1 MELNLN
7 KATSKPAPAPENE
20 ALAAILQLELELRK
34 VLEESATDE
43 AEERAEKLK
52 AIFEKQISALDK
64 MLEVAHSHI
73 QKRLANCAVPK
84 KTGDEVISL
93 AYDMVNFAV
102 ASTTRQLSA
111 VQLGIRIERAAH
123 VKKEKEYTPIITEI

>member
-7 KATSKPAPAPENE
+7 KPTPAPENE
-20 ALAAILQLELELRK
+20 ALAAIFQLELELRK
-34 VLEESATDE
+34 LIEESATDE

-52 AIFEKQISALDK
+52 AVFEKQISALDK

-73 QKRLANCAVPK
+73 QKRLAHCAVPK

-111 VQLGIRIERAAH
+111 VQLGIRIERDSH

>member
-7 KATSKPAPAPENE
+7 KPTPAPAPENE
-20 ALAAILQLELELRK
+20 ALAAIFKLELELRK
-34 VLEESATDE
+34 LIEETATDE
-43 AEERAEKLK
+43 AQEREEKLK
-52 AIFEKQISALDK
+52 AVFEWQISALDK

-73 QKRLANCAVPK
+73 QKRLAHCAVPK

-111 VQLGIRIERAAH
+111 VQLGIRIERDSH

>member
-7 KATSKPAPAPENE
+7 KPTPAPENE

-43 AEERAEKLK
+43 TPERSEKLK

>member
-7 KATSKPAPAPENE
+7 KPNHKPTPAPENE

-34 VLEESATDE
+34 VIEESATDE
-43 AEERAEKLK
+43 TPERAEKLK

-123 VKKEKEYTPIITEI
+123 VKKEKEYTPIITEL

>member
-7 KATSKPAPAPENE
+7 KPAPAPENE
-20 ALAAILQLELELRK
+20 ALAAIMQLELELRK
-34 VLEESATDE
+34 LIEETATDE
-43 AEERAEKLK
+43 ADERAEKLK
-52 AIFEKQISALDK
+52 AVFEKQISALDK

-73 QKRLANCAVPK
+73 QKRLAHCAVPK

-93 AYDMVNFAV
+93 AYDMVNFSV

-111 VQLGIRIERAAH
+111 VQLGIRIERDSH

>member
-7 KATSKPAPAPENE
+7 KPTPAPENE
-20 ALAAILQLELELRK
+20 ALAAIMQLELELRK
-34 VLEESATDE
+34 LIEESATDE
-43 AEERAEKLK
+43 ADERAEKLK

-73 QKRLANCAVPK
+73 QKRLAHCAVPK

-111 VQLGIRIERAAH
+111 VQLGIRIERDSH

>member
-7 KATSKPAPAPENE
+7 KPTPAPENE

-34 VLEESATDE
+34 VIEESATDE
-43 AEERAEKLK
+43 TPERAEKLK
-52 AIFEKQISALDK
+52 AIFEKQISTLDK

-84 KTGDEVISL
+84 KTGDEIISL

-111 VQLGIRIERAAH
+111 VQLGIRIERESH

>member
-1 MELNLN
+1 MEPNLN
-7 KATSKPAPAPENE
+7 KPAPAPENE
-20 ALAAILQLELELRK
+20 ALAAIFKLELELRK
-34 VLEESATDE
+34 LIEETATDE
-43 AEERAEKLK
+43 AQEREEKLK
-52 AIFEKQISALDK
+52 AVFEWQISALDK

-73 QKRLANCAVPK
+73 QKRLAHCAVPK

-111 VQLGIRIERAAH
+111 VQLGIRIERDSH

>member
-7 KATSKPAPAPENE
+7 KPAPAPENE
-20 ALAAILQLELELRK
+20 ALAAIFKLELELRK
-34 VLEESATDE
+34 LIEETATDE
-43 AEERAEKLK
+43 AQEREEKLK
-52 AIFEKQISALDK
+52 AVFEWQISALDK

-73 QKRLANCAVPK
+73 QKRLAHCAVPK

-111 VQLGIRIERAAH
+111 VQLGIRIERDSH

>member
-1 MELNLN
+1 MKLNLN
-7 KATSKPAPAPENE
+7 KPTPAPAPENE

-34 VLEESATDE
+34 VIEESATDE
-43 AEERAEKLK
+43 TEERADKLK

-123 VKKEKEYTPIITEI
+123 VKKEKEYTPIIIEL

>member
-7 KATSKPAPAPENE
+7 KPAPAPENE

-34 VLEESATDE
+34 VVEESATDE
-43 AEERAEKLK
+43 TPERAEKLK

>member
-7 KATSKPAPAPENE
+7 KPTPASENE
-20 ALAAILQLELELRK
+20 ALAAIMQLELELRK
-34 VLEESATDE
+34 LIEDAATDE
-43 AEERAEKLK
+43 APERAEKLK
-52 AIFEKQISALDK
+52 AVFEKQISALDK

-73 QKRLANCAVPK
+73 QKRLAHCAVPK

-111 VQLGIRIERAAH
+111 VQLGIRIERDSH

>member
-7 KATSKPAPAPENE
+7 KPTPAPENE

-34 VLEESATDE
+34 VIEESATDE
-43 AEERAEKLK
+43 TPERAEKLK

-111 VQLGIRIERAAH
+111 VQLGIRIERESH
-123 VKKEKEYTPIITEI
+123 VKKEKEYTPIITEL

>member
-7 KATSKPAPAPENE
+7 KPTPSPENE
-20 ALAAILQLELELRK
+20 ALTAILQLELELRK
-34 VLEESATDE
+34 VVEESATDE

-52 AIFEKQISALDK
+52 AIFEKEISALDK

-73 QKRLANCAVPK
+73 QKRLAHCAVPK

-111 VQLGIRIERAAH
+111 VQLGIRIDRAGH
-123 VKKEKEYTPIITEI
+123 VKKEKEYTPIITEL

>member
-7 KATSKPAPAPENE
+7 KPTPAPENE
-20 ALAAILQLELELRK
+20 ALAAIFKLELELRK
-34 VLEESATDE
+34 LIEETATDE
-43 AEERAEKLK
+43 AQEREEKLK
-52 AIFEKQISALDK
+52 AVFEWQISALDK

-73 QKRLANCAVPK
+73 QKRLAHCAVPK

-111 VQLGIRIERAAH
+111 VQLGIRIERGSH

>member
-7 KATSKPAPAPENE
+7 KPTPAFENE
-20 ALAAILQLELELRK
+20 ALAAIMQLELELRK
-34 VLEESATDE
+34 LIEESATDE
-43 AEERAEKLK
+43 ARDQSKELLK
-52 AIFEKQISALDK
+52 ALFEKQISALDK

-73 QKRLANCAVPK
+73 QKRLAHCAVPK

-111 VQLGIRIERAAH
+111 VQLGIRIERGSH

>member
-7 KATSKPAPAPENE
+7 KPTPASENE
-20 ALAAILQLELELRK
+20 ALAAIMQLELELRK
-34 VLEESATDE
+34 LIEETATDE
-43 AEERAEKLK
+43 AQEREEKLK
-52 AIFEKQISALDK
+52 AVFEWQISALDK

-73 QKRLANCAVPK
+73 QKRLAHCAVPK

-111 VQLGIRIERAAH
+111 VQLGIRIERDSH

>member
-7 KATSKPAPAPENE
+7 KPTPAPENE
-20 ALAAILQLELELRK
+20 ALAAIFQLELELRK
-34 VLEESATDE
+34 LIEETATDE
-43 AEERAEKLK
+43 AQEREEKLK
-52 AIFEKQISALDK
+52 AVFEWQISALDK

-73 QKRLANCAVPK
+73 QKRLAHCAVPK

-111 VQLGIRIERAAH
+111 VQLGIRIERDSH

>member
-7 KATSKPAPAPENE
+7 KPTPAPAPENE

-43 AEERAEKLK
+43 TEERAEKLK

-123 VKKEKEYTPIITEI
+123 VKKEKEYTPIITEL

>member
-7 KATSKPAPAPENE
+7 KPTPAPENE

-34 VLEESATDE
+34 VVEESATDE
-43 AEERAEKLK
+43 TPERAEKLK

>member
-7 KATSKPAPAPENE
+7 KPTPAPENE
-20 ALAAILQLELELRK
+20 ALAAIMQLELELRK
-34 VLEESATDE
+34 LIEETATDE
-43 AEERAEKLK
+43 APDRAEKLK
-52 AIFEKQISALDK
+52 AVFEKQISALDK

-73 QKRLANCAVPK
+73 QKRLAHCAVPK

-111 VQLGIRIERAAH
+111 VQLGIRIERGSH

>member
-7 KATSKPAPAPENE
+7 KPTPAPENE
-20 ALAAILQLELELRK
+20 ALAAIFQLELELRK
-34 VLEESATDE
+34 LIEETATDE
-43 AEERAEKLK
+43 AQEREGKLK
-52 AIFEKQISALDK
+52 AVFEKQISALDK

-73 QKRLANCAVPK
+73 QKRLAHCAVPK

-111 VQLGIRIERAAH
+111 VQLGIRIERDSH

>member
-7 KATSKPAPAPENE
+7 KPAPAPENE

-34 VLEESATDE
+34 VVEESATDE
-43 AEERAEKLK
+43 TPERAEKLK

-111 VQLGIRIERAAH
+111 VQLGIRIERESH

>member
-7 KATSKPAPAPENE
+7 KPTPAPENE
-20 ALAAILQLELELRK
+20 ALAAIMQLELELRK
-34 VLEESATDE
+34 LIEESATDE
-43 AEERAEKLK
+43 ADERAEKLK

-73 QKRLANCAVPK
+73 QKRLAHCAVPK

-111 VQLGIRIERAAH
+111 VQLGIRIERAGH
-123 VKKEKEYTPIITEI
+123 VKKEKEYTPILTEI

>member
-7 KATSKPAPAPENE
+7 KLTPAPAPENE

-43 AEERAEKLK
+43 TPERAEKLK

-84 KTGDEVISL
+84 RTGDEVISL

>member
-7 KATSKPAPAPENE
+7 KPTLAPENE

-34 VLEESATDE
+34 AVEESATDE
-43 AEERAEKLK
+43 TPERAEKLK

-73 QKRLANCAVPK
+73 QKRLAHCAVPK
-84 KTGDEVISL
+84 KTGDEIISL

-111 VQLGIRIERAAH
+111 VQLGIRIDRAAH

>member
-7 KATSKPAPAPENE
+7 KPTPAPENE
-20 ALAAILQLELELRK
+20 ALAAIFQLELELRK
-34 VLEESATDE
+34 LIEETATDE
-43 AEERAEKLK
+43 APERAEKLK
-52 AIFEKQISALDK
+52 AVFEKQISALDK

-73 QKRLANCAVPK
+73 QKRLAHCAVPK
-84 KTGDEVISL
+84 KAGDEVISL

-111 VQLGIRIERAAH
+111 VQLGIRIERDSH

>member
-7 KATSKPAPAPENE
+7 KPTPAPAPENE
-20 ALAAILQLELELRK
+20 ALAAIFKLELELRK
-34 VLEESATDE
+34 LIEETATDE
-43 AEERAEKLK
+43 AQEREEKLK
-52 AIFEKQISALDK
+52 AVFEWQISALDK

-73 QKRLANCAVPK
+73 QKRLAHCAVPK

-111 VQLGIRIERAAH
+111 VQLGIRIERGSH

>member
-7 KATSKPAPAPENE
+7 KPTPAPENE
-20 ALAAILQLELELRK
+20 ALAAIMQLELELRK
-34 VLEESATDE
+34 LIEESATDE
-43 AEERAEKLK
+43 ARDQSKELLK

-73 QKRLANCAVPK
+73 QKRLAHCAVPK

-111 VQLGIRIERAAH
+111 VQLGIRIERDSH

>member
-7 KATSKPAPAPENE
+7 KPTPAPAPENE

-34 VLEESATDE
+34 VIEESATDE
-43 AEERAEKLK
+43 TEERADKLK

-123 VKKEKEYTPIITEI
+123 VKKEKEYTPIITEL

>member
-7 KATSKPAPAPENE
+7 KPTPAPENE
-20 ALAAILQLELELRK
+20 ALAAIFQLELELRK

-43 AEERAEKLK
+43 AEDRAEKLK

-73 QKRLANCAVPK
+73 QKRLAHCAVPK

-111 VQLGIRIERAAH
+111 VQLGIRIDRAAH
-123 VKKEKEYTPIITEI
+123 VKKEKEYTPIITEL

>member
-7 KATSKPAPAPENE
+7 KPTPAFENE
-20 ALAAILQLELELRK
+20 ALAAIMQLELELRK
-34 VLEESATDE
+34 LIEESATDE
-43 AEERAEKLK
+43 ADERAEKLK

-73 QKRLANCAVPK
+73 QKRLAHCAVPK

-111 VQLGIRIERAAH
+111 VQLGIRIERAGH

>member
-7 KATSKPAPAPENE
+7 KPTPAPENE
-20 ALAAILQLELELRK
+20 ALAAIFQLELELRK
-34 VLEESATDE
+34 LIEETATDE
-43 AEERAEKLK
+43 APERAEKLK
-52 AIFEKQISALDK
+52 ALFEKQISALDK

-73 QKRLANCAVPK
+73 QKRLAHCAVPK

-111 VQLGIRIERAAH
+111 VQLGIRIERAGH

>member
-7 KATSKPAPAPENE
+7 KPTPAPAPENE
-20 ALAAILQLELELRK
+20 ALAAIFKLELELRK
-34 VLEESATDE
+34 LIEETATDE
-43 AEERAEKLK
+43 AQEREEKLK
-52 AIFEKQISALDK
+52 AVFEWQISALDK

-73 QKRLANCAVPK
+73 QKRLAHCAVPK
-84 KTGDEVISL
+84 KPGDEVISL

-111 VQLGIRIERAAH
+111 VQLGIRIERGSH

>member
-7 KATSKPAPAPENE
+7 KPTPAPENE
-20 ALAAILQLELELRK
+20 ALAAIMQFELELRK
-34 VLEESATDE
+34 LIEEAATDE
-43 AEERAEKLK
+43 ARDQSKELLK
-52 AIFEKQISALDK
+52 ALFEKQISALDK

-73 QKRLANCAVPK
+73 QKRLAHCAVPK

-111 VQLGIRIERAAH
+111 VQLGIRIERGSH

>member
-7 KATSKPAPAPENE
+7 KPTPAPENE
-20 ALAAILQLELELRK
+20 ALAAIFQLELELRK
-34 VLEESATDE
+34 LIEESATDE
-43 AEERAEKLK
+43 ARDQSKELLK
-52 AIFEKQISALDK
+52 AVFEKQISALDK

-73 QKRLANCAVPK
+73 QKRLAHCAVPK

-111 VQLGIRIERAAH
+111 VQLGIRIERAGH

>member
-7 KATSKPAPAPENE
+7 KPAPAPAPENE

-34 VLEESATDE
+34 VVEESATDE
-43 AEERAEKLK
+43 TPERAEKLK

-64 MLEVAHSHI
+64 MLAVAHSHI

-84 KTGDEVISL
+84 KTGDEIISL

-102 ASTTRQLSA
+102 AQTTRHLSA
-111 VQLGIRIERAAH
+111 VQLGIRIDRDSYT
-123 VKKEKEYTPIITEI
+123 KKEKEYTPIITEL

>member
-7 KATSKPAPAPENE
+7 TPTPAPENE
-20 ALAAILQLELELRK
+20 ALAAIFQLELELRK
-34 VLEESATDE
+34 LIEETATDE
-43 AEERAEKLK
+43 APERAEKLK
-52 AIFEKQISALDK
+52 AVFEKQISALDK

-73 QKRLANCAVPK
+73 QKRLAHCAVPK
-84 KTGDEVISL
+84 KAGDEVISL

-111 VQLGIRIERAAH
+111 VQLGIRIERDSH

>member
-7 KATSKPAPAPENE
+7 KPTPAPENE
-20 ALAAILQLELELRK
+20 ALAAIMQLELELRK
-34 VLEESATDE
+34 LIEESATDE
-43 AEERAEKLK
+43 APERAEKLK
-52 AIFEKQISALDK
+52 AVFEKQISALDK

-73 QKRLANCAVPK
+73 QKRLAHCAVPK

-111 VQLGIRIERAAH
+111 VQLGIRIERGSH